1 MRRESLGICLKRNMI
16 IRCEHAIEA
25 ATRSAAVRCSEMQF
39 DLCPDCAKAKARI
52 VQYQSIYGV
61 DSVSSRFS
69 GWQARNNCL
78 TTH

>member
-1 MRRESLGICLKRNMI
+1 
-16 IRCEHAIEA
+16 
-25 ATRSAAVRCSEMQF
+25 MQF